1 MRARIQER
9 QDKLKAG
16 NKDEEMT
23 REQQAALLNNLS
35 KRYESMDNAW
45 VVEQQRQQ
53 LLLKKELA
61 KRKEKMEKARQLK
74 EKLEKQEE
82 LSASKNM

>member
-1 MRARIQER
+1 LRARIQER